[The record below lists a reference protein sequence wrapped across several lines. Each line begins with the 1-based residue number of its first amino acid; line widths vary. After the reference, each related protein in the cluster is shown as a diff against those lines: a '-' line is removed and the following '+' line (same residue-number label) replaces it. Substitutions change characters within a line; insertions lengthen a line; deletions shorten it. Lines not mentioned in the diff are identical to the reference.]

1 MSNAPSPL
9 DLFSRFS
16 IAAERNKGIR
26 LTPEDVDLMVCMGAF
41 DAMSSAAAKYVREVA
56 EARIA
61 AREEARRADAE
72 ATQTLLRSKGRREV
86 SSETAEEAMRRAR
99 SRAKPSGNNK

>member
-1 MSNAPSPL
+1 MNNAPSPI

-41 DAMSSAAAKYVREVA
+41 DAMSAAVARYVREMA

-61 AREEARRADAE
+61 AREEARRAEAE
-72 ATQTLLRSKGRREV
+72 ATHALLRPKGRREGK
-86 SSETAEEAMRRAR
+86 SETAEEAMRRAR
-99 SRAKPSGNNK
+99 NRTKRGGK

>member
-1 MSNAPSPL
+1 MNNAPSPI

-16 IAAERNKGIR
+16 IAAERNRGIR

-41 DAMSSAAAKYVREVA
+41 DAMSAAAARYVRQSA

-72 ATQTLLRSKGRREV
+72 ATLASLRPKGRREGNI
-86 SSETAEEAMRRAR
+86 ETPKEAMRRAR
-99 SRAKPSGNNK
+99 SQTKTSGKRK

>member
-41 DAMSSAAAKYVREVA
+41 DAMSAAAARYIREVA

-61 AREEARRADAE
+61 AREDARRAEAE
-72 ATQTLLRSKGRREV
+72 ATQALLRPKGRREGN
-86 SSETAEEAMRRAR
+86 SETPEEAMRRAR
-99 SRAKPSGNNK
+99 SRTKRRGE

>member
-1 MSNAPSPL
+1 MNDDPSPV
-9 DLFSRFS
+9 DLFSRLS

-41 DAMSSAAAKYVREVA
+41 DVMSIAVAKHLKEVA

-61 AREEARRADAE
+61 AREEERQQRWPGK
-72 ATQTLLRSKGRREV
+72 R
-86 SSETAEEAMRRAR
+86 
-99 SRAKPSGNNK
+99 